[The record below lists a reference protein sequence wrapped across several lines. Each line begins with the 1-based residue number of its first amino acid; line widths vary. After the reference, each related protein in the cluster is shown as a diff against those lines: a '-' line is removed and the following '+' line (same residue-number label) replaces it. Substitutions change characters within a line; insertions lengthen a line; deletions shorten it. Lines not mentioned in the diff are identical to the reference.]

1 MKEIGK
7 EIKSY
12 TELNGRTESNLID
25 TLNALYNYDMSK
37 AKLLEH
43 MQAKDLLSLNSYK
56 QGSSMNDYEFIMNEK
71 VQSKIDA
78 IEDTFSEKIGD
89 G

>member
-25 TLNALYNYDMSK
+25 TLNALYNYDMPK
-37 AKLLEH
+37 AKLMQH
-43 MQAKDLLSLNSYK
+43 MQAKDLLSLTSYK
-56 QGSSMNDYEFIMNEK
+56 QAGYMQDYEYIMNEK
-71 VQSKIDA
+71 LHSKVDA
-78 IEDTFSEKIGD
+78 I
-89 G
+89 

>member
-25 TLNALYNYDMSK
+25 TLNALHEYDMPKDKLMNHMKSK
-37 AKLLEH
+37 ENLTLLP
-43 MQAKDLLSLNSYK
+43 YK
-56 QGSSMNDYEFIMNEK
+56 
-71 VQSKIDA
+71 
-78 IEDTFSEKIGD
+78 
-89 G
+89 